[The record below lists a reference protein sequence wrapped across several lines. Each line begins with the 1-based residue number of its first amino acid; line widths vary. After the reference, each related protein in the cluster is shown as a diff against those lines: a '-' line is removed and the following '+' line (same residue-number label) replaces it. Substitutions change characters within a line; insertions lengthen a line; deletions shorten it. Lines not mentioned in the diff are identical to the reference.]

1 MDALLKALKE
11 AFKDTNIHEEDFILE
26 CVESV
31 ITTNRYGSTYDFNE
45 LPCVDSVE
53 DIRMGGG
60 HQCKGELL
68 DKVKEA
74 VEGHY

>member
-31 ITTNRYGSTYDFNE
+31 ITTNSYGSTYVSASAFFDLSCVREAKIADDSLCTSDLLNE
-45 LPCVDSVE
+45 LDEVME
-53 DIRMGGG
+53 N
-60 HQCKGELL
+60 
-68 DKVKEA
+68 
-74 VEGHY
+74 Y

>member
-31 ITTNRYGSTYDFNE
+31 INSSLPNYGSTYDFNE

-53 DIRMGGG
+53 DIR
-60 HQCKGELL
+60 KRT
-68 DKVKEA
+68 
-74 VEGHY
+74 EG